1 MNAPLVMP
9 RAVPALGQRLL
20 ALLPA
25 IYAQADRVGS
35 GGSGDLQHLLA
46 AFETVLFGP
55 LAEGHAAGVE
65 QGHAKDFEH
74 RLPTGLEQRIEPGLE
89 QRVAPD
95 FEQRMAPGFEQR
107 MALGFEQRMALLP
120 TLLAA
125 GAAHAALAI
134 EPGVRAA
141 FAHWLAARWVGFT
154 PHAHFDA
161 PTLERIVAGIVPM
174 YGRRGTAG
182 FLVGLLHLA
191 FDEIARVRVHEHAGG
206 GLRLGEAIVGESTRL
221 TRPLDFCFGVR
232 IALHPRAADRDRSA
246 LAALAACVRAVVDFA
261 KPAHTRYDLE
271 IDAGAAPHHPPE
283 PEPHA

>member
-20 ALLPA
+20 AQLPA
-25 IYAQADRVGS
+25 IYAQADRASS
-35 GGSGDLQHLLA
+35 GGSGDLQRLLA

-55 LAEGHAAGVE
+55 LAGPH
-65 QGHAKDFEH
+65 
-74 RLPTGLEQRIEPGLE
+74 
-89 QRVAPD
+89 
-95 FEQRMAPGFEQR
+95 APGFEQR
-107 MALGFEQRMALLP
+107 IALLP
-120 TLLAA
+120 ALLAPGDGQA
-125 GAAHAALAI
+125 TAPI

-191 FDEIARVRVHEHAGG
+191 FDEIAHVHVHEHAGG

-221 TRPLDFCFGVR
+221 TQPLDFCFGVR
-232 IALHPRAADRDRSA
+232 VALHPRPAGREATA
-246 LAALAACVRAVVDFA
+246 QAPHAALVARVRAVIDFA
-261 KPAHTRYDLE
+261 KPAHTRYELQV
-271 IDAGAAPHHPPE
+271 DAGQAPHPTPE